1 MRPFQLS
8 FIACAFS
15 KVKFLL
21 AFPIICHGFAVMKEQ
36 GRRRYLFQS
45 NVNGQPIFSSSSSLS
60 SSLNDGSQ
68 DDKRVWYQRGDG
80 MWRPRVDI
88 HDLRVGQRM
97 FCTKL
102 EDGIDLLDG
111 KTGAKLFYD
120 CGVGRF
126 VKGRNGETRMKA
138 VNGMLRIGGP
148 RMKASVV
155 RKKKQK
161 LVKQERELNMIPMF
175 VSRIRPEE
183 GRFEVTANIE
193 DTLEEKSDRKTSA
206 SSLKVGEELIGRI
219 YKLTPY
225 GAFIDVG
232 ASRNGLLHIQTV
244 ADFFGTY
251 IDKQKGLTKNGL
263 EVGARVKVVVQ
274 SNEKKRLSF
283 DFTDTAKKEQK
294 SLLEKERIKE
304 EASKQENEKVD
315 MEFSSADLESDEAAM
330 WAQFAAAPSLEEN
343 DEDEDDD
350 SYYSDYD
357 EDRDIESSLG
367 LDYY

>member
-1 MRPFQLS
+1 MLQ
-8 FIACAFS
+8 S
-15 KVKFLL
+15 K
-21 AFPIICHGFAVMKEQ
+21 
-36 GRRRYLFQS
+36 
-45 NVNGQPIFSSSSSLS
+45 VNGQPISSSSSSLS
-60 SSLNDGSQ
+60 SSLNDGSP

-80 MWRPRVDI
+80 MWRPRIDI

-111 KTGAKLFYD
+111 KTGAKLFYE

-126 VKGRNGETRMKA
+126 VTGRNGETRMKT

-161 LVKQERELNMIPMF
+161 LVKQERELNMIPLF

-183 GRFEVTANIE
+183 GRFDVTANME
-193 DTLEEKSDRKTSA
+193 DTLGEKSDRKTSA

-225 GAFIDVG
+225 GAFIDVD

-274 SNEKKRLSF
+274 SNERKRLAF
-283 DFTDTAKKEQK
+283 DFTDAAKKRTESASRK
-294 SLLEKERIKE
+294 KANKRGSIETRERE
-304 EASKQENEKVD
+304 
-315 MEFSSADLESDEAAM
+315 
-330 WAQFAAAPSLEEN
+330 
-343 DEDEDDD
+343 
-350 SYYSDYD
+350 
-357 EDRDIESSLG
+357 G
-367 LDYY
+367 